1 MNDSDILDAVDH
13 RIIAALQIN
22 PRAGVAEVG
31 RILGEHERSVARR
44 LQRLLNLEIVH
55 FTAEYERLRSAPG
68 HSAWLRLK
76 ARPGCL
82 EAVGDTLARRVDALN
97 VAAVSG
103 APGLLWCELAVPDR
117 PLLHALAEGVPGLP
131 DAEVLDMCLTL
142 RPFKTAAEWHAPVL
156 TDEEE
161 RLLRASLVQPLPV
174 PADRYEPTPTDER
187 VAGLLRH
194 NARVSLTEL
203 ARELGFSTATAG
215 RRLASLLERRVL
227 RLRTAVDPALL
238 GRPAR
243 ILLRLKVRPAGLE
256 KVGTA
261 LAAHRDVHCCTAVTG
276 PYALLA
282 EVCLPH
288 EKDVYGFLVDVLG
301 PAGDVT
307 DLDTAVIT
315 RAYSPGPGPDT
326 PLRQAS
332 T

>member
-1 MNDSDILDAVDH
+1 MNDSDILDAVDQ

-44 LQRLLNLEIVH
+44 VQRLLTLEIVH
-55 FTAEYERLRSAPG
+55 FTAEYERLRGALG

-82 EAVGDTLARRVDALN
+82 EAVGDALARRVDALN

-103 APGLLWCELAVPDR
+103 ASGLLWCELAVPDR
-117 PLLHALAEGVPGLP
+117 PLLHALAEGAVGLP
-131 DAEVLDMCLTL
+131 DAEVLDVCLTL

-161 RLLRASLVQPLPV
+161 RLLRASLVQPLPAL
-174 PADRYEPTPTDER
+174 ADRYELTPTDER
-187 VAGLLRH
+187 VAGLLRR

-215 RRLASLLERRVL
+215 RRVASLLERRVL
-227 RLRTAVDPALL
+227 RLRTVVDPALL

-256 KVGTA
+256 KVGAA
-261 LAAHRDVHCCTAVTG
+261 LAVHRHVHSCTAVSG
-276 PYALLA
+276 PYGLLA

-288 EKDVYGFLVDVLG
+288 ETDLHGFVVDVLG
-301 PAGDVT
+301 PAEDVL
-307 DLDTAVIT
+307 DLETVIVT
-315 RAYSPGPGPDT
+315 RSYRPGPGPHT
-326 PLRQAS
+326 PRR
-332 T
+332 